1 MKRKAQLSVAES
13 EKQTTTLT
21 TPKESEEAIMKTEE
35 RNPAELQ
42 EQKDVFTEEEINEI
56 QREHEHLLIF
66 SD

>member
-1 MKRKAQLSVAES
+1 MNKKAQLSVAES
-13 EKQTTTLT
+13 ENQTNTLT
-21 TPKESEEAIMKTEE
+21 TPKESEESIMKTEE